1 MKQRIV
7 VVGLGWACV
16 PFLQNID
23 LDQYDVCVVSLSD
36 EFVYTPLL
44 AQNVL
49 HRRKLT
55 MNVKEINKYVSFVSD
70 EIVNVDFDKRQ
81 IIAKTGA
88 THNYDILVLCHG
100 AEINTFNIRGIHDY
114 CHFLKTNEQARTL
127 TRAVAELPQ
136 GSNVAVIG
144 CGLTGVELIGTLNDM
159 RKFNIYAID
168 ALERPLITFDEKWS
182 RYVLNEWSKTRVNTR
197 MKHMVDY
204 VDKTRIHFKDGT
216 VPIAY
221 DLAVWCGGIKK
232 SSLTETIMNQL
243 KMNNRFGICVDGE
256 LRVINKSDVYAM
268 GDCAYSK
275 HPPTAQVAYQ
285 QGAYLAKTL
294 NNRPIECHTNES
306 ETCSLDIMSP
316 TGSIFYPINN
326 NVSLK
331 KQEPFVFSN
340 RGQIGYIGNN
350 KSICALPYFSSG
362 GNLVYYLNSLIHLYN
377 GINWKQRQ
385 NFVK

>member
-55 MNVKEINKYVSFVSD
+55 MKVKEINKYVSFVSD

-88 THNYDILVLCHG
+88 IRDYDILVLCHG
-100 AEINTFNIRGIHDY
+100 AAINTFNIRGIHDY

-127 TRAVAELPQ
+127 TRAVAALPQ

-168 ALERPLITFDEKWS
+168 ALERPLTTFDEKWS

-216 VPIAY
+216 PIAY

-285 QGAYLAKTL
+285 QGAYLAKAL
-294 NNRPIECHTNES
+294 NNRSKLC
-306 ETCSLDIMSP
+306 D
-316 TGSIFYPINN
+316 
-326 NVSLK
+326 
-331 KQEPFVFSN
+331 PFVFNN

-350 KSICALPYFSSG
+350 KSVCSLPYFSSG
-362 GNLVYYLNSLIHLYN
+362 GNLVYYLNTVIHMYN
-377 GINWKQRQ
+377 GINWKQRRNLCIQ
-385 NFVK
+385 TGGLE